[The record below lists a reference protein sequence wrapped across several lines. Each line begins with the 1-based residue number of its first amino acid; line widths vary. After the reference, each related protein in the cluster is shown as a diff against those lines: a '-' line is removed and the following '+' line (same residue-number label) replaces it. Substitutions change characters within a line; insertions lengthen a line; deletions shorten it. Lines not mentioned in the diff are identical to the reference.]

1 MMKRLLLLLLP
12 FLLPSLCSF
21 APDYNHSF
29 DYNQAFKEE
38 AKKRERKEYIEIIIK
53 TFSYQETR
61 GNHNLKGA
69 SGEIGEFQIMP
80 STWKLFCKI
89 YAKKYI
95 EPTRKAQK
103 EMIYVVILDWSSK
116 GLTVEQIAAK
126 WNSGS
131 HIGWQNKI
139 GVNRFG
145 VKYNV
150 PRYVAEFKKTFNKL
164 MKQKSNG

>member
-1 MMKRLLLLLLP
+1 MKKLLILTL
-12 FLLPSLCSF
+12 SLI
-21 APDYNHSF
+21 PLY
-29 DYNQAFKEE
+29 AFSPPYISKFNVKEF
-38 AKKRERKEYIEIIIK
+38 ERQKEIEEKEKYISTLIE

-80 STWKLFCKI
+80 KTWELFCKM

-95 EPTRKAQK
+95 KPTRKAQK
-103 EMIYVVILDWSSK
+103 EMIYAVISDWSSK

-164 MKQKSNG
+164 MKQKNNG